1 MNNNEKSYL
10 ETIFKA
16 IPLMDDFEK
25 GRLLGI
31 AEEMERERK
40 RVAKDSDASINPTA
54 WSESS
59 PRTTA

>member
-1 MNNNEKSYL
+1 
-10 ETIFKA
+10 
-16 IPLMDDFEK
+16 MDDFEK

-54 WSESS
+54 WSESF
-59 PRTTA
+59 PRTTE